1 MVGDF
6 HRLPPTS
13 LGKYLFCRLRKKK
26 RKKGREEG
34 EKKKA
39 RELDGTDD
47 VCNVENFGWRPKAM
61 KRRSNPTWLVFNRE
75 STWTCVFID
84 ICISCTRQF
93 IANSKRRSD
102 GRQRRRWKRQL
113 SQVSLI
119 IGEEWLDRS
128 IVN

>member
-26 RKKGREEG
+26 KGRKDG
-34 EKKKA
+34 RRGKKKQ
-39 RELDGTDD
+39 ESSMEQTM
-47 VCNVENFGWRPKAM
+47 CVENFGWRPKAM

-93 IANSKRRSD
+93 IASSKRRSD

-119 IGEEWLDRS
+119 RGEEWLDRS